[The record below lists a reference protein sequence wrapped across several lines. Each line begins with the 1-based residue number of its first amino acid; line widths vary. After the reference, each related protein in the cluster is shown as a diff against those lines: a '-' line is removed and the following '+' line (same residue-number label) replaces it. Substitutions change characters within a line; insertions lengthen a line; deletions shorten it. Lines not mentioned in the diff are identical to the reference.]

1 LIGCYLYLID
11 LSLTLILPTYQPVWT
26 YSTLS
31 LALQLCTQNIEMFRL
46 LPILIVLAAGQLGDA
61 RKFVISNQCK
71 APVWAAYTAVSGAN
85 GITVNGKAGTG
96 MWLQPAGQKDELDVP
111 EECECFPTSE
121 VVIGLILRSLGR
133 EILGGYWL

>member
-1 LIGCYLYLID
+1 M
-11 LSLTLILPTYQPVWT
+11 
-26 YSTLS
+26 
-31 LALQLCTQNIEMFRL
+31 EMFRL

-111 EECECFPTSE
+111 EECESFTTSE

-133 EILGGYWL
+133 EVLGSYWL